1 MSDVPRR
8 SVARGS
14 VPRGR
19 WLLVAA
25 LLTPAVVLPLW
36 VPLYD
41 RADPAFLGFPF
52 YYWFQFLLV
61 VAAVTLTVPATH
73 VAPTAARAV
82 RRPDLR
88 APAGVTLTVP
98 AYLVATS
105 ADRAHRVAHG
115 LPPEPDGTGASRDG
129 EPR

>member
-8 SVARGS
+8 PADRSSGS
-14 VPRGR
+14 RGR

-41 RADPAFLGFPF
+41 REDPAFLGFPF

-61 VAAVTLTVPATH
+61 VAAV
-73 VAPTAARAV
+73 
-82 RRPDLR
+82 
-88 APAGVTLTVP
+88 GLTVP
-98 AYLVATS
+98 AYFVATS
-105 ADRAHRVAHG
+105 ADRAQRVAHG